1 MSLCI
6 ILHQLLATLLPYTT
20 LFRSGLLDPR
30 RADRLL
36 LGGLPRRL
44 VLRLLRLLLA
54 ATLMLLPRVV
64 LVLSGL
70 ELLRLGLGGTGPG
83 GGERLLGGAPRT
95 GTGRGRGPVAT
106 ALRGGPGFMVHGS
119 GARARGLRLAAGGLR
134 LGAGR
139 GAGRGRRAA
148 GARGG
153 AARLEAR
160 GDDGHADLVAQG
172 VVDHGA
178 EDDVGIG
185 VRGFLNQARGLR
197 DLVEPQ
203 VAAALDGQQHAIG
216 AVDRGLQQR

>member
-1 MSLCI
+1 
-6 ILHQLLATLLPYTT
+6 
-20 LFRSGLLDPR
+20 
-30 RADRLL
+30 
-36 LGGLPRRL
+36 
-44 VLRLLRLLLA
+44 
-54 ATLMLLPRVV
+54 MLLPRVV

-139 GAGRGRRAA
+139 GAGLGLRGV

-153 AARLEAR
+153 AGGLGAGGGGGLGA
-160 GDDGHADLVAQG
+160 GDWAGGAC
-172 VVDHGA
+172 GA
-178 EDDVGIG
+178 ERAGGRAWACATSERGVGPPASKPAAMTVTRTSSPRASSIT
-185 VRGFLNQARGLR
+185 
-197 DLVEPQ
+197 EPKMMLASGC
-203 VAAALDGQQHAIG
+203 AAS
-216 AVDRGLQQR
+216 

>member
-70 ELLRLGLGGTGPG
+70 DRKSTRLNSSH
-83 GGERLLGGAPRT
+83 
-95 GTGRGRGPVAT
+95 VAT
-106 ALRGGPGFMVHGS
+106 S
-119 GARARGLRLAAGGLR
+119 YAACCFKQKTSS
-134 LGAGR
+134 AYHSD
-139 GAGRGRRAA
+139 A
-148 GARGG
+148 
-153 AARLEAR
+153 
-160 GDDGHADLVAQG
+160 
-172 VVDHGA
+172 
-178 EDDVGIG
+178 IT
-185 VRGFLNQARGLR
+185 
-197 DLVEPQ
+197 
-203 VAAALDGQQHAIG
+203 AAATPC
-216 AVDRGLQQR
+216 V